1 MNQEDLNELQD
12 LTVKLL
18 LERIREGIATA
29 SELNV
34 ARAILKDNAVFAD
47 MTRPEAPI
55 FELGAV
61 PFPAQNED
69 VG

>member
-1 MNQEDLNELQD
+1 MNQDDLSELQD

-34 ARAILKDNAVFAD
+34 ARAILKDNAVITD
-47 MTRPEAPI
+47 VTRTEAPI

-61 PFPAQNED
+61 PFPSEHED